1 MAKLK
6 ELRKLSLRSEKAINI
21 VGTVLSGMGLEF
33 GQDQLGPRPTTHRT
47 SGADSIHGDRAKR
60 AEQTEYRDT
69 ER

>member
-33 GQDQLGPRPTTHRT
+33 GQDQFGPRPTTHKT
-47 SGADSIHGDRAKR
+47 SGADSIPRGSR
-60 AEQTEYRDT
+60 
-69 ER
+69 